1 VKLASCRLLQV
12 TTFGLQTALSEV
24 CTDIFFSRDVKP
36 DNVLLDVSG
45 HIRLADFGSCSKLGK
60 NGTVSGSVLK
70 QKLVFN

>member
-1 VKLASCRLLQV
+1 ML
-12 TTFGLQTALSEV
+12 
-24 CTDIFFSRDVKP
+24 FFYRDVKP

-60 NGTVSGSVLK
+60 NGTVRGSVLT